1 MNAPRNYPV
10 RLNRVNVSKLTATY
24 FFPKHYQ
31 KCHQLYLVLEG
42 RVFYE
47 ADGVELVLEG
57 GDGLWLAPGC
67 LRAPR
72 SGCDQG
78 SYLVAE
84 FSTHHANFCPRGVRR
99 IRLDAEGRTH
109 AEALRDGCLA
119 RADDAVLMLL
129 FARFCL
135 AVSPELVLPESAVS
149 ETRLTRDEQTVR
161 SIEKLMQVNL
171 GNPLSL
177 ETLCR
182 LVHSSRSS
190 VVRSFRRRL
199 GLAPMEH
206 YRALRLERAR
216 ELLNSGLSIA
226 ETAAA
231 TGFSSTQHLATAC
244 RLKFKA
250 TPSELVRNC
259 TKKS

>member
-1 MNAPRNYPV
+1 MNVLRSYPV
-10 RLNRVNVSKLTATY
+10 RLNRVNVSRLTAAY

-31 KCHQLYLVLEG
+31 KSHQLYLVLEG
-42 RVFYE
+42 RVFYQ
-47 ADGVELVLEG
+47 ADGVELVLES

-84 FSTHHANFCPRGVRR
+84 FNTHHAGFCPRGVRR
-99 IRLDAEGRTH
+99 FRLDGGSRPH
-109 AEALRDGCLA
+109 ADALADACLA
-119 RADDAVLMLL
+119 KADDAVLLLL

-135 AVSPELVLPESAVS
+135 AVSPELILPESVAS
-149 ETRLTRDEQTVR
+149 ESRLDRDEETVR

-177 ETLCR
+177 DTLCR
-182 LVHSSRSS
+182 LVHSSRAS

-216 ELLNSGLSIA
+216 ELLGSGLSIA
-226 ETAAA
+226 ETAAE

-250 TPSELVRNC
+250 TPSELIRNC